1 MIERIVNPP
10 QTEGVLPTDPTS
22 PKPKSPDQETGK
34 FCFNSIR

>member
-34 FCFNSIR
+34 FRFSYIQ